1 MGLPPC
7 DSFDE
12 PGARAAPPDPPPDRA
27 SARPGFRRPVVEF
40 PHMSASSPA
49 PLPAL
54 TLQSERRQ
62 DGPLV
67 DALIERAFGPGR
79 YAKVSERVR
88 EFATFA
94 PEMSVCAWS
103 GKRLLGCARMWHV
116 RVGGR
121 RAMFLGPFA
130 VELGERN
137 AGFGAR
143 MIDRACETALA
154 AGERH
159 VVLVGDE
166 PYFSRVGFA
175 TAGGRQVMLPGP
187 VDRRRVLVRAL
198 SADAGEL
205 CGPIEPA

>member
-1 MGLPPC
+1 MSAQPISGQV
-7 DSFDE
+7 
-12 PGARAAPPDPPPDRA
+12 GAPP
-27 SARPGFRRPVVEF
+27 
-40 PHMSASSPA
+40 
-49 PLPAL
+49 PAL
-54 TLQSERRQ
+54 ILQSERPQ

-79 YAKVSERVR
+79 YAKASERVR

-103 GKRLLGCARMWHV
+103 GDRLLGCARMWHV
-116 RVGGR
+116 RVGGKR
-121 RAMFLGPFA
+121 VMFLGPFA

-143 MIDRACETALA
+143 LVARACEAADA
-154 AGERH
+154 AGESH

-175 TAGGRQVMLPGP
+175 TAPGRQVTLPGP
-187 VDRRRVLVRAL
+187 VDQRRVLVRAL
-198 SADAGEL
+198 TPDAGEL
-205 CGPIEPA
+205 SGPCEPA

>member
-1 MGLPPC
+1 MT
-7 DSFDE
+7 
-12 PGARAAPPDPPPDRA
+12 
-27 SARPGFRRPVVEF
+27 VE
-40 PHMSASSPA
+40 STA
-49 PLPAL
+49 PLPVL
-54 TLQSERRQ
+54 TLQSERPQ

-67 DALIERAFGPGR
+67 DALIARAFGPGR
-79 YAKVSERVR
+79 FTKVSERVR

-103 GKRLLGCARMWHV
+103 GDRLLGCARMWHV

-143 MIDRACETALA
+143 MITRACELAAA
-154 AGERH
+154 AGETH

-166 PYFSRVGFA
+166 PYFGRVGFA
-175 TAGGRQVMLPGP
+175 TAPGRAVVLPGP
-187 VDRRRVLVRAL
+187 VDQRRVLVRAL
-198 SADAGEL
+198 TPDAGQL
-205 CGPIEPA
+205 AGPIEPA